1 MKNDNERVDYLN
13 LEPLMKEAKR
23 KEKQKKRER
32 RAKKVKTWISE
43 HKSEILLLS
52 PVAVSVVTGTVRAIT
67 GTVKTIN
74 RRSMLNKEKELKECY
89 CYDRS
94 LGHYWELKR
103 KLSNSEWVKINKR
116 RDNGESLADILDEM
130 NVLKR

>member
-32 RAKKVKTWISE
+32 RAKKVKNWISE